1 MRNQCSVLLC
11 VLLKEVESTSKVNL
25 QGSSSME
32 EASKETKCHD
42 NPAFTI
48 SVIDISATDL
58 QECSRQPR
66 TSRQVTN
73 STVTSRRGSRRCH
86 HRDSATLA
94 DSMTMDSRTPRCNLL
109 AEVLIVCTVF
119 TTLLLMEF
127 GLLPDL
133 QNVGFYCDDPKIKY
147 KFRGDT
153 IGIKTLLGVTIFLPL
168 AVISLVEWGC
178 HGAEGYAK
186 RGGGRWAWM
195 TQTLRWYWEYLSG
208 LLIVFFLA
216 DIAKLLVGEPRPH
229 FLDTCQPHQAINCS
243 SGYIAKYECTNV
255 DLSFWR
261 VKDASRSFP
270 SGHAAISVYL
280 FTFTAWFLERRMS
293 GVGRIVVAW
302 LQVLVCVW
310 ALVCSLTRITDRRHH
325 WWDVLAGSVLGVLV
339 GMYTVR
345 TFCCDF
351 RLSVYRSHSVSAKQL
366 EGKVSGRQLYGGNT
380 SARRL
385 LNSTSSYSAEPVSRE
400 RDTADLSIT

>member
-1 MRNQCSVLLC
+1 
-11 VLLKEVESTSKVNL
+11 
-25 QGSSSME
+25 ME
-32 EASKETKCHD
+32 ENAHV
-42 NPAFTI
+42 NPVFII
-48 SVIDISATDL
+48 SSTDITGKD
-58 QECSRQPR
+58 ECSHQTR
-66 TSRQVTN
+66 TAD
-73 STVTSRRGSRRCH
+73 TVTSRRGHSRHGH
-86 HRDSATLA
+86 HRDSGTAQQLT
-94 DSMTMDSRTPRCNLL
+94 MTMDSRTPRCNLL
-109 AEVLIVCTVF
+109 AEVLIVCSVF

-133 QNVGFYCDDPKIKY
+133 QNVGFYCDDPKINY

-302 LQVLVCVW
+302 LQVLVLVW

-351 RLSVYRSHSVSAKQL
+351 RLSLYRSHSVSAKQL
-366 EGKVSGRQLYGGNT
+366 EGKVNSRQLYGGNT

-385 LNSTSSYSAEPVSRE
+385 LTSTSSYSAEPVSRE
-400 RDTADLSIT
+400 AADLSIT